1 MVNSR
6 GSCHAAGMTTWTR
19 AELEEA
25 FAGYTTGVQRCVDT
39 GDWEHF
45 VQLFTEDALYIEHA
59 YGTFHGKDE
68 IRPWIKRTMGSFPG
82 NEMIAFPPKWV
93 VIDEQV
99 GWVITE
105 IDNPFRDPGDG
116 SVHGQGNVSIL
127 RYGGNGLWQEQE
139 DVYNPMEFMK
149 ATGGYVRRCHELGTL
164 SDDARAWAE
173 KFGVE
178 LG

>member
-1 MVNSR
+1 M
-6 GSCHAAGMTTWTR
+6 TWTR

-25 FAGYTTGVQRCVDT
+25 FAGYTAAVQKCVDT

-45 VQLFTEDALYIEHA
+45 VQLFTEDATYIEHA
-59 YGTFHGKDE
+59 YGTFHGRDE
-68 IRPWIKRTMGSFPG
+68 IRPWIKKTMGSFPG

-93 VIDEQV
+93 VIDEAK

-116 SVHGQGNVSIL
+116 SRHGQGNLSIL
-127 RYGGNGLWQEQE
+127 RYAGDGLWCEQE
-139 DVYNPMEFMK
+139 DVYNPMEFMQ
-149 ATGGYVRRCHELGTL
+149 AAAAYARRCAELGTL
-164 SDDARAWAE
+164 SDEGRAWAE

-178 LG
+178 LPPEA